1 MPGLIADAVVF
12 DLGGVLL
19 DWNPRYLYRKL
30 FTDPGK
36 MEDFLATVCTSGW
49 HLAHDLGE
57 DITASCEQLAREHPR
72 YREAIMAWAERGEE
86 MLAGQFDENVQLL
99 AEVKATGVRC
109 LALSNMEPDLYE
121 LRRIRFP
128 FMTWFD
134 GCVISGLEGVAKPDR
149 KIFQILLERYRLDPE
164 RTVFTDDS
172 AANIEAARALGIRAI
187 RYTSPQQLRAD
198 FTSLGLLAPAG
209 VRVPGPA
216 PASEPVPASGY
227 APPPARDPASGHAAA
242 PAHDPASRSTSAG

>member
-30 FTDPGK
+30 FDDPGE
-36 MEDFLATVCTSGW
+36 MEDFLASVCTGDW

-57 DITASCEQLAREHPR
+57 DIATSCEQLAREHPR

-99 AEVKATGVRC
+99 AEVKATGMRC
-109 LALSNMEPDLYE
+109 LALSNMEPELYE
-121 LRRIRFP
+121 LRRARFP

-149 KIFQILLERYRLDPE
+149 EIFQILLDRYHLDPE

-172 AANIEAARALGIRAI
+172 PANIEAARALGIRAI
-187 RYTSPQQLRAD
+187 PYTSPQQLRAD
-198 FTSLGLLAPAG
+198 FTSLGLL
-209 VRVPGPA
+209 
-216 PASEPVPASGY
+216 PVSV
-227 APPPARDPASGHAAA
+227 PPPALAPDAQPALDVQPA
-242 PAHDPASRSTSAG
+242 PSAGPAASAGSAPPES

>member
-1 MPGLIADAVVF
+1 MADAVVF

-30 FTDPGK
+30 FTDPGE
-36 MEDFLATVCTSGW
+36 MEDFLACVCTSDW

-57 DITASCEQLAREHPR
+57 DITASCERLAREHPG

-109 LALSNMEPDLYE
+109 LALSNMEPELYE
-121 LRRIRFP
+121 LRRASFA
-128 FMTWFD
+128 FMSWFD

-149 KIFQILLERYRLDPE
+149 KIFEILLDRYRLAPE

-172 AANIEAARALGIRAI
+172 PANIEAASALGIRAVQ
-187 RYTSPQQLRAD
+187 YTSPRQLRDD
-198 FTSLGLLAPAG
+198 FSRLGLLPAAG
-209 VRVPGPA
+209 TVPA
-216 PASEPVPASGY
+216 PAPAPAAET
-227 APPPARDPASGHAAA
+227 APPAETA
-242 PAHDPASRSTSAG
+242 PAARPAPSAGPTPSAG